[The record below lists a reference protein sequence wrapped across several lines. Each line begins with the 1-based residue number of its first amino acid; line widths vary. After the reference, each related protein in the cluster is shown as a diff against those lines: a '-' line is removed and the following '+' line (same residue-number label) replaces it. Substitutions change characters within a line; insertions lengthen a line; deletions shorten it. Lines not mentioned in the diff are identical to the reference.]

1 MQHFD
6 LFKTTSFY
14 LEKISPIFSSRVWLP
29 VETGDSGPD
38 SGPAGLFLKRDRKPR
53 GPTPSGRQPLQPL
66 GGGRMTPL
74 ELRGSWKTRRS
85 ADQREFQRRSGSPAG
100 ACGPWEGL
108 PSPAQL
114 PLEPVTG
121 YSLRIVPFP
130 QMSVNSMVV
139 FSG

>member
-1 MQHFD
+1 
-6 LFKTTSFY
+6 
-14 LEKISPIFSSRVWLP
+14 
-29 VETGDSGPD
+29 
-38 SGPAGLFLKRDRKPR
+38 
-53 GPTPSGRQPLQPL
+53 
-66 GGGRMTPL
+66 MTPL
-74 ELRGSWKTRRS
+74 ALGGSWKTRRS